1 MTQLLL
7 DRPWLGIDLQF
18 VLGQFSRN
26 SRHIRRLPCEY
37 VSVILQELDERA
49 FLFVIQA
56 GTDDGSFAFISEP
69 EVDPLGFFSRPHR
82 GRGLSFICRC
92 CKVFL
97 RLRVCLYRRG
107 CRRFG
112 GEGRLDGHSE
122 TFCGALEVSVHSY
135 NSLRSWHLQYHV
147 CVMWNGHEFCQS
159 RPPDDGVVLAVEV
172 RHFEPQELGSCKVHV
187 RRVLN

>member
-1 MTQLLL
+1 VIDQL
-7 DRPWLGIDLQF
+7 
-18 VLGQFSRN
+18 SRD

-56 GTDDGSFAFISEP
+56 GTDDGGLAFISEP

-82 GRGLSFICRC
+82 GRDLSFICRC

-97 RLRVCLYRRG
+97 RLRVCLYRRS

-122 TFCGALEVSVHSY
+122 TFCGALEVSAHSY
-135 NSLRSWHLQYHV
+135 DSLRS
-147 CVMWNGHEFCQS
+147 
-159 RPPDDGVVLAVEV
+159 
-172 RHFEPQELGSCKVHV
+172 
-187 RRVLN
+187 